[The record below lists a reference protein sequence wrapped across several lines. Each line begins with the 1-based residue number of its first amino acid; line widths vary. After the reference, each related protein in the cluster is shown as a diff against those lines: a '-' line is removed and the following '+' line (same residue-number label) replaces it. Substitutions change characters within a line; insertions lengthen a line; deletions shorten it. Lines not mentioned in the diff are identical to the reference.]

1 MKLYVLEIKLS
12 VFVRIMYQLK
22 SLAYFC
28 LMEENFE
35 MLAKS
40 LFGFENVLARE
51 LRNLGAQNVKE
62 GVRHVKF
69 KGDIGFM
76 YKANLALRTAIRIL
90 VPIHTFMLNSEDD
103 LYRNLSKFTW
113 EDYLDPESTLAI
125 HSSVHSPIFSNSH
138 YVSLKSKD
146 AIVDYFR
153 QKYHKR
159 PSIDLKHPDVQ
170 FDVHIQNN
178 VCTISLDSSGESL
191 HKRGYRS
198 DTNIAPINEVLA
210 AGLVLL
216 TGYDGT
222 QHFVDPMCGSG
233 TILIEAAMIANNIP
247 ANINRPEFGFE
258 KWKNFD
264 EELFKVIHD
273 SLLKKIRNADKSI
286 IGFDKAPSA
295 VRKAQNNIMNASL
308 EEFIK
313 IERKN
318 FFKEK
323 NPVEGKVIVL
333 FNPPYGERLEV
344 DVPVFYGKIGDTLK
358 QEYTDTSAWLITSDF
373 EHGLKN
379 VGLRTSRKIKVY
391 NGKLECR
398 FVKYEM
404 YSGSRKRNKMD

>member
-1 MKLYVLEIKLS
+1 MV
-12 VFVRIMYQLK
+12 QLN

-28 LMEENFE
+28 GMEENFE

-40 LFGFENVLARE
+40 LYGFEPILARE

-62 GVRHVKF
+62 GVRNVKF
-69 KGDIGFM
+69 SGDLGFM

-90 VPIHTFMLNSEDD
+90 VPIHTFTLRNQDD
-103 LYRNLSKFTW
+103 LYKNLSKISW
-113 EDYLDPESTLAI
+113 DEYLDENSTLAI
-125 HSSVHSPIFSNSH
+125 HSSVHSQIFSHSH

-153 QKYHKR
+153 NKYHKR
-159 PSIDLKHPDVQ
+159 PNIDLKHPDVQ
-170 FDVHIQNN
+170 FDIHIDNQ
-178 VCTISLDSSGESL
+178 VCTVSLDSSGESL

-222 QHFVDPMCGSG
+222 QHFIDPMCGSG

-247 ANINRPEFGFE
+247 ANINRPEFAFE
-258 KWKNFD
+258 KWKNYN
-264 EELFKVIHD
+264 EELFQTIHD
-273 SLLKKIRNADKSI
+273 SLLKKVRNSTKGI
-286 IGFDKAPSA
+286 MGFDKAPSA
-295 VRKAQNNIMNASL
+295 IRKAQANVENASL

-318 FFKEK
+318 FFEEE
-323 NPVEGKVIVL
+323 NPFEGNLIVV
-333 FNPPYGERLEV
+333 FNPPYGERLNIN
-344 DVPVFYGKIGDTLK
+344 VPEFYGKIGDTLK
-358 QEYTDTSAWLITSDF
+358 QNYTDTNAWLITSDF
-373 EHGLKN
+373 EQGLKS
-379 VGLRTSRKIKVY
+379 VGLRTSRKIKLF
-391 NGKLECR
+391 NGSLECR

-404 YSGSRKRNKMD
+404 YSGSRKRSKMDKQSES